1 MNINPENNN
10 DEPEDKSE
18 IDAGANKGQEADG
31 SDHNVTPSLS
41 KEEADENKK
50 IDAAAAAKK
59 RQLEEEAEM
68 LRRNATRGLGNTD
81 YEESEPR
88 WGTARFNERTTLMLF
103 VRGAPEPFVFDAG
116 NIVELV
122 IGRIDPDTGQS
133 PDVDLENFS
142 GMEKGVSR
150 RHATIIRKDGSLNL
164 VDAGSHNGT
173 YLNGQRLIAHQPRV
187 LRDGDDIRLGFLV
200 LRVKFVRVPIT
211 S

>member
-1 MNINPENNN
+1 MNVNPENNN
-10 DEPEDKSE
+10 DIPEDK
-18 IDAGANKGQEADG
+18 
-31 SDHNVTPSLS
+31 
-41 KEEADENKK
+41 DELAAENAA

-59 RQLEEEAEM
+59 RQQEEEAEM

-150 RHATIIRKDGSLNL
+150 RHR
-164 VDAGSHNGT
+164 
-173 YLNGQRLIAHQPRV
+173 
-187 LRDGDDIRLGFLV
+187 
-200 LRVKFVRVPIT
+200 
-211 S
+211 

>member
-1 MNINPENNN
+1 MNVNPENNN
-10 DEPEDKSE
+10 DIPEDK
-18 IDAGANKGQEADG
+18 
-31 SDHNVTPSLS
+31 
-41 KEEADENKK
+41 DELAAENAA

-59 RQLEEEAEM
+59 RQQEEEAEM

>member
-1 MNINPENNN
+1 MFHISIASEDAWYNKQQDECSVRQPWLVLGNKMNDHLNKNDDTNPE
-10 DEPEDKSE
+10 
-18 IDAGANKGQEADG
+18 IDPALKQ
-31 SDHNVTPSLS
+31 
-41 KEEADENKK
+41 
-50 IDAAAAAKK
+50 
-59 RQLEEEAEM
+59 RLEEEAEI
-68 LRRNATRGLGNTD
+68 LRRTATRGLGNTD

-88 WGTARFNERTTLMLF
+88 WGTARFNERTSLMLF

-116 NIVELV
+116 SIVELV
-122 IGRIDPDTGQS
+122 IGRMDPDTGQS
-133 PDVDLENFS
+133 PDIDLENF
-142 GMEKGVSR
+142 GGTEKGVSR